1 MKNGKSLKR
10 FLLWGVASIVI
21 VYLVILAGAVVRGT
35 GAGMG
40 CPDWPKCF
48 GLWIPPTDISQ
59 LPDNYQ
65 VLFSDNGKVFV
76 EPFNPI
82 KTWTEYLNRLVG
94 ALSGL
99 VVLGMLVSAF
109 FIRKN
114 FPKSFYFTLIAFL
127 LLLFQG
133 WLGAKVVYTNL
144 TPHMITYHMVMAMV
158 IVGLLIQAVISTQNF
173 TSKPELNKLFLLML
187 IIMFIQMILGVLVRE
202 QIDVTMK
209 KMMYENREI
218 WLSTVDSTF
227 LVHRTFSWIVLFSS
241 LYFVYKL
248 RNTTL
253 KIHGI
258 VQLVGVCILLFTGI
272 LFQYFDFPAF
282 AQPIHL
288 VTTSLLI
295 GSLFWGFSKTI

>member
-1 MKNGKSLKR
+1 MNHNQNLKR
-10 FLLWGVASIVI
+10 FLFWGFASIVMI
-21 VYLVILAGAVVRGT
+21 YLVILAGAIVRST

-59 LPDNYQ
+59 LPENYQ
-65 VLFSDNGKVFV
+65 VLFSDNGKVYV

-82 KTWTEYLNRLVG
+82 KTWTEYVNRLVG

-99 VVLGMLVSAF
+99 VVLVMLFWSF
-109 FIRKN
+109 KIRKE
-114 FPKSFYFTLIAFL
+114 FPKSFYLTIFAFL

-144 TPHMITYHMVMAMV
+144 TPHMITYHMIIAMV
-158 IVGLLIQAVISTQNF
+158 IVGTLILSVVSTLNF
-173 TSKPELNKLFLLML
+173 TSNSNNKLFLALL

-209 KMMYENREI
+209 KMMYQNREL
-218 WLSTVDSTF
+218 WLSTVDSVF
-227 LVHRTFSWIVLFSS
+227 IIHRAFSWIVLISS
-241 LYFVYKL
+241 IYFFYRL
-248 RNTTL
+248 RNTELRFHT
-253 KIHGI
+253 I
-258 VQLVGVCILLFTGI
+258 VQISGVFILIFTGI
-272 LFQYFDFPAF
+272 LFQYFEFPAF

-288 VTTSLLI
+288 LTTSLMI
-295 GSLFWGFSKTI
+295 GNLFYGFAKTI

>member
-1 MKNGKSLKR
+1 MNKDKNLKR
-10 FLLWGVASIVI
+10 FLFWGVASIVM

-65 VLFSDNGKVFV
+65 ILFSDNGKVLV

-82 KTWTEYLNRLVG
+82 KTWTEYINRLVG

-99 VVLGMLVSAF
+99 VVLIMLFGSFKIRKQFPQSFYLTIFAF
-109 FIRKN
+109 F
-114 FPKSFYFTLIAFL
+114 
-127 LLLFQG
+127 LLLFQA

-144 TPHMITYHMVMAMV
+144 TPHMITYHMVLAMV
-158 IVGLLIQAVISTQNF
+158 IVGTLIFAVVSTFNISQKSN
-173 TSKPELNKLFLLML
+173 NKLFLLL
-187 IIMFIQMILGVLVRE
+187 LLLMFIQMILGVLVRE

-209 KMMYENREI
+209 KMMYQNREQ
-218 WLSTVDSTF
+218 WLSTVDNIF
-227 LVHRTFSWIVLFSS
+227 IIHRTFSWIVLIASA
-241 LYFVYKL
+241 YFFYKL
-248 RNTTL
+248 KNTDL
-253 KIHGI
+253 KFHSVIQI
-258 VQLVGVCILLFTGI
+258 AGVFVLFFTGI

-288 VTTSLLI
+288 LTSSLMI
-295 GSLFWGFSKTI
+295 GNLFYGFSKTL